1 MGEMVTVLNGAH
13 LHLIWKEASHSDGTP
28 CICVSNFSHPTKLMP
43 QEVLVNFLLSVSALS
58 VHCSGPSPDPNN
70 GAEKKGNAQ
79 IFVPSFLHWSMCSQ
93 RQSRPARLN
102 RTVHAD
108 SRKLEELGELR
119 RLSREQEKS
128 PKCGRESWQKWK
140 GGCWAKHA
148 LAPDAQSLQ
157 CVMLRICGCVYKT
170 CHWLASTKDVASSYQ
185 KNVGFSLAEEGE
197 WMFQ

>member
-1 MGEMVTVLNGAH
+1 MLNGVH
-13 LHLIWKEASHSDGTP
+13 LHLIWKEASHSDGTS

-43 QEVLVNFLLSVSALS
+43 QEVLVYFLLSVPALS
-58 VHCSGPSPDPNN
+58 VHSSGPSPWPKH
-70 GAEKKGNAQ
+70 GAEKKGNTQ
-79 IFVPSFLHWSMCSQ
+79 IFVSSFLHWSTHSQ
-93 RQSRPARLN
+93 RQSRPAKPY

-108 SRKLEELGELR
+108 NRKLEELGELR
-119 RLSREQEKS
+119 KLPREQEKS

-157 CVMLRICGCVYKT
+157 YVRLRICGCVYKT

-197 WMFQ
+197 WMLE